1 MTARVPGD
9 RTGFAMTARVPGDGT
24 GFAMTAGMREL

>member
-24 GFAMTAGMREL
+24 GFAMTAGMQEL